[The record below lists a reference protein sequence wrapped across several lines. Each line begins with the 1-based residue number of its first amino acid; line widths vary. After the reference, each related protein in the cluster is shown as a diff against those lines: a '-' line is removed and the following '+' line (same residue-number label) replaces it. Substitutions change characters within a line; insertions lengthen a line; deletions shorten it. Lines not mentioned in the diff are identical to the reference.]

1 MHWNRVFLYVWPPI
15 EFGPAELNII
25 AQLLVPVVE
34 DLGLE
39 KTRERPVVQPSA
51 TDNGFPPLPGDGM
64 DLNALEE
71 HYIKEAFK
79 KAGGNETKAAQL
91 LGMSYY
97 SFRYRRK
104 KLKELQSEI

>member
-1 MHWNRVFLYVWPPI
+1 L
-15 EFGPAELNII
+15 
-25 AQLLVPVVE
+25 E

-39 KTRERPVVQPSA
+39 KTPEKPAVQPSA
-51 TDNGFPPLPGDGM
+51 NDNGFPPLPCDGIE
-64 DLNALEE
+64 LNALEE

-104 KLKELQSEI
+104 KLKELQIERVRLFCDDRGKQ